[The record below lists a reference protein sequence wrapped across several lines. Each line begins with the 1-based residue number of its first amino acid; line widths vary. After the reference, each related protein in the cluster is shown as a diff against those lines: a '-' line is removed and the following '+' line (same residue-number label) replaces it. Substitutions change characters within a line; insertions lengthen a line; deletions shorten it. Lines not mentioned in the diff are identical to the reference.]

1 MHRDPLR
8 LWIARNIQLIAFLGA
23 YFVTVVAGNLIFAS
37 PLGRQS
43 LAASASSDRF
53 LQFEHTFTLGY
64 WVLLL
69 CPFLLTPLIV
79 MTTRKVTGRWV
90 GRVVQ
95 HLPEFGRL
103 DYAIV
108 AAACFGFVIYRFGL
122 ADVAALFASG
132 VDATSSVQARFT
144 IRERIGY
151 STLIPLQA
159 LLPFLTLYAA
169 IRWIQS
175 RERFWMVCA
184 IVDTFVLSAL
194 LIMINMKWP
203 VLLFYISLV
212 LAILVYARKHPYFK
226 TAVGGVFVFVAFL
239 VVSSFVFRLAPAD
252 KTSPPLKPIT
262 SGQPA
267 RDPSTPSRPPA
278 GATAAMSQASERIVA
293 TTTAASGHAP
303 ALLVIALNRMAIS
316 YPYYYQVFTKEG
328 PVCGGILAQ
337 ARRNPS
343 CRPSKVVY
351 ARIFPNDGFEN
362 VGTSPLTVHV
372 SGYALGGWPIA
383 MAALVAGS
391 VILGLFAALP
401 LDHGPLSG
409 TLTILGAVTGYHLS
423 QIPGEGVVFYEHG
436 LLWPALLMIGYG
448 LWRLTRSTVRRRI
461 APWSA
466 TSRAIRG
473 RAAARR

>member
-1 MHRDPLR
+1 MQRDPLR
-8 LWIARNIQLIAFLGA
+8 LWVAKNIQLIAFLGA

-53 LQFEHTFTLGY
+53 LQFEHTFTVGY

-79 MTTRKVTGRWV
+79 VATRKVTGRRV
-90 GRVVQ
+90 GRVVL

-103 DYAIV
+103 DYAII

-122 ADVAALFASG
+122 ADVSALFASG

-184 IVDTFVLSAL
+184 IVDTLVLSAL

-212 LAILVYARKHPYFK
+212 LAILVYARTHPYIK
-226 TAVGGVFVFVAFL
+226 TAIGGVFVFVAFL
-239 VVSSFVFRLAPAD
+239 VVSSFVFRLAPE
-252 KTSPPLKPIT
+252 KTSLPLPTIAT
-262 SGQPA
+262 GQPA
-267 RDPSTPSRPPA
+267 RDPTPLSRPP
-278 GATAAMSQASERIVA
+278 TDAAAAVSQRIVA
-293 TTTAASGHAP
+293 TTSAASGYAP
-303 ALLVIALNRMAIS
+303 VLLVIALNRMAIS

-337 ARRNPS
+337 ARRHPS

-383 MAALVAGS
+383 MVALVAGS

-423 QIPGEGVVFYEHG
+423 QIPGEGVIFYEHG
-436 LLWPALLMIGYG
+436 LLWPALLMIGYA
-448 LWRLTRSTVRRRI
+448 LWRQTTSTVRRRI
-461 APWSA
+461 AP
-466 TSRAIRG
+466 
-473 RAAARR
+473 